1 VRRSLELAQALLGR
15 RKLRSQR
22 VAIPRTEHLGADI
35 GPAIAGL
42 ER

>member
-15 RKLRSQR
+15 RKLRGQR